1 MIADVTRGLSEWWA
15 PVLAFV
21 AGVVSFASPCVLPL
35 VPGYLAFVSGSGG
48 AQPQPGGGGVGS
60 ERRPAPEPD
69 GVDGS
74 SASDPIGSVGSSAG
88 PVGAAGSSAGP
99 VGAAPGRTS
108 DSLGGAQGRTAEIPG
123 GGGAVALHPSRPAAS
138 PSGEAVAE
146 QVRRSGAGVS
156 FLPMV
161 LFVLGFA
168 IVFTTL
174 GVVVGQFPQSGL
186 NRALH
191 SSLLLRIA
199 GAFVLLFGAAMIL
212 YAFRLGSPSLYAERR
227 PLLSRVR
234 PGPAGALPLGMA
246 FALGWTPCIGPVLGV
261 ILAIA
266 ATQGGAFRGGGL
278 LFLYS
283 LGLGL
288 PFLLIGFGLKRLMQ
302 ALDVIKR
309 NYHWFAGISG
319 VIMVAIGVLLV
330 SGLWESWIT
339 PWLNS
344 LSRIT
349 PPL

>member
-35 VPGYLAFVSGSGG
+35 VPGYLAFVSG
-48 AQPQPGGGGVGS
+48 A
-60 ERRPAPEPD
+60 
-69 GVDGS
+69 
-74 SASDPIGSVGSSAG
+74 SAG
-88 PVGAAGSSAGP
+88 DQDRVP
-99 VGAAPGRTS
+99 
-108 DSLGGAQGRTAEIPG
+108 E
-123 GGGAVALHPSRPAAS
+123 GGGAS
-138 PSGEAVAE
+138 AVAVKE
-146 QVRRSGAGVS
+146 RRKAGLGSV
-156 FLPMV
+156 LPMA
-161 LFVLGFA
+161 LFVLGFSV
-168 IVFTTL
+168 VFTAL
-174 GVVVGQFPQSGL
+174 GVVVGQFPNSGVSNALQS
-186 NRALH
+186 
-191 SSLLLRIA
+191 SMLLRIA
-199 GAFVLLFGAAMIL
+199 GVFVLLFGIAMIL
-212 YAFRLGSPSLYAERR
+212 YAFRLGAPSLYAERR

-288 PFLLIGFGLKRLMQ
+288 PFLLIGLGVKRLMR

-309 NYHWFAGISG
+309 NYHWFAGVSG
-319 VIMVAIGVLLV
+319 AIMVAIGLLLV
-330 SGLWESWIT
+330 SGLWESWVT